1 MTDREQL
8 LQELEQAPD
17 ELIAETLN
25 FLRSKAKQTSSELS
39 NSAIRAE
46 RNSEGTA
53 ESQPPSQSS
62 EERIKQLKEWIAN
75 LPKNDAP
82 LPEEALHRDSMYD

>member
-8 LQELEQAPD
+8 LQELEQAND

-25 FLRSKAKQTSSELS
+25 FVRAKTKQSTSKSISEPRQQPRSA
-39 NSAIRAE
+39 
-46 RNSEGTA
+46 
-53 ESQPPSQSS
+53 
-62 EERIKQLKEWIAN
+62 EERIQQLKEWLATF
-75 LPKNDAP
+75 PKNDTP